1 MRKGNKQNAT
11 LNGEWAKHVRKDSK
25 KITSGKRRMESKELT
40 RKEKEEESSQ
50 KKESIKMNHLKRF
63 DEFSI
68 NEEGLFDKPM
78 DFFTGHKSFKDK
90 GIAKEK
96 FLKEL
101 EELVAKVKAN
111 PEMYAQSSKIDE
123 LKKTLMD
130 QAEDNGYRGSLRVQK
145 GRTGNKYF
153 IIYDEKASG
162 IQRLG
167 GAAGSSAG
175 SRQAP

>member
-1 MRKGNKQNAT
+1 MRKGNKQNAA
-11 LNGEWAKHVRKDSK
+11 LNGEWAKHVRKDGK

-50 KKESIKMNHLKRF
+50 KKESLKMNHLKRF

-68 NEEGLFDKPM
+68 NEEGLLDTPM
-78 DFFTGHKSFKDK
+78 EWATGHKSFKDK

-101 EELVAKVKAN
+101 EELVVKAKEN
-111 PEMYAQSSKIDE
+111 PEMYAQSSKIEE
-123 LKKTLMD
+123 LKKSLID
-130 QAEDNGYRGSLRVQK
+130 QANGNGYRGSLRVQK
-145 GRTGNKYF
+145 GRGSGKYF

-162 IQRLG
+162 LQSFG
-167 GAAGSSAG
+167 GSAASSAG
-175 SRQAP
+175 SRQTP